1 MTDKCCFESLDTS
14 LRDILSYCYTSGTV
28 PPFGGM
34 PIVLGGDFRQILPV
48 VTEGTKCDD
57 FDKDAAWIEIPP
69 DMLIDNPPDPIR
81 SIFDAT
87 YPYFERNYNNFNY
100 IRERAIITPKN
111 VTVAEINNYAI
122 DLLPGHMMSYLSCDS
137 ICSTN
142 DNAENLS
149 LSYPPELLNS
159 IEISGLPSHKLVLKK
174 GMPVMLL
181 RNLNQTNGLCNGT
194 RLIITNLFEKIIEAR
209 VLTGTHM
216 NQKVFLP
223 RIVLTGS
230 DIKWPFIL
238 RRRQF
243 PIRACYGM
251 TINKS
256 QGQSLKQL
264 HAQIPEYWF
273 DFVEFNQL
281 PQLEDDDRVLTEN
294 TISNTGMS
302 TCVYINPDILELNNF
317 RGNFNKPFH
326 APKIMNGPSA
336 YYCLSPN

>member
-1 MTDKCCFESLDTS
+1 MA
-14 LRDILSYCYTSGTV
+14 
-28 PPFGGM
+28 
-34 PIVLGGDFRQILPV
+34 IVKVFYLTENMRLQKKGISEQEKRKISEFAKWLLQVGDGNICDV
-48 VTEGTKCDD
+48 GDD